1 MDISELE
8 FDDTIEHTIVD
19 KAGLPT
25 DAIFILAGPGNPVR
39 IDLDRKLTARS
50 LRQFNKHGRASLPDD
65 PDELRAQETERLVA
79 LTLGWRNVTRKGK
92 ELEFSPDEARSIYEN
107 RASSVRA
114 QVSKALADIANF
126 TQGSSSD

>member
-8 FDDTIEHTIVD
+8 FDDVVEHVIVD

-25 DAIFILAGPGNPVR
+25 DAVFILAGPGNPVR
-39 IDLDRKLTARS
+39 VDLDRKLTARS
-50 LRQFNKHGRASLPDD
+50 LRQFNRHGKASLPDD

-79 LTLGWRNVTRKGK
+79 LTLGWRNVTWKG
-92 ELEFSPDEARSIYEN
+92 EPLEFTTKAARDIYEN

-114 QVSKALADIANF
+114 QISKALADIANF